1 VPMNR
6 GNTISLSLPPF
17 TRWVKRLI
25 LVYAAIYLLMA
36 ITEVA
41 SPLTHGWVS
50 VYLGLIPKLVVRGMI
65 WQLITYSFLHFQLL
79 HLLFNALSL
88 WMFGSQLESDWGS
101 KRFLEFYFF
110 CAVAAALT
118 TVAMSYT
125 HILGLSPVTTTI
137 GASGGIY
144 GLLVAFGVLYGESEI
159 MMFPL
164 PFRIKA
170 KYFVWG
176 IVFLTLVGA
185 IQETGGVANFAHLGG
200 LLFGYLYLRFLPRK
214 GLMFSASESYFSFRN
229 DYYRW
234 KRRRAAK
241 KFEVYMRQ
249 HDRDVHFD
257 EHGNYV
263 PPDDDPGKGN
273 GGSKSGVGE
282 LETLAAD
289 LDGSPIFQFVKNS

>member
-1 VPMNR
+1 MAINR

-25 LVYAAIYLLMA
+25 LVYAAIYLAMA
-36 ITEVA
+36 ITEVV
-41 SPLTHGWVS
+41 SPLAHDFVS
-50 VYLGLIPKLVVRGMI
+50 VYLGLIPKLVMRGMI
-65 WQLITYSFLHFQLL
+65 WQLVTYSFLHFQLL

-110 CAVAAALT
+110 CTVAAALT

-125 HILGLSPVTTTI
+125 HILGLSPATTTI

-144 GLLVAFGVLYGESEI
+144 GLLVAFGVLYGENEI

-185 IQETGGVANFAHLGG
+185 IQERGGVANFAHLGG
-200 LLFGYLYLRFLPRK
+200 LLFGYLYLKFLPRR
-214 GLMFSASESYFSFRN
+214 GLMFSVSERYFSARN

-257 EHGNYV
+257 EHGNYI
-263 PPDDDPGKGN
+263 PPEDETHKGN
-273 GGSKSGVGE
+273 GGSKSGWV
-282 LETLAAD
+282 
-289 LDGSPIFQFVKNS
+289 N

>member
-1 VPMNR
+1 MNR

-25 LVYAAIYLLMA
+25 LVYAGIYLFMA
-36 ITEVA
+36 ITEVV
-41 SPLTHGWVS
+41 SPLAHEWVS
-50 VYLGLIPKLVVRGMI
+50 VYLGLIPKLVMHGMV
-65 WQLITYSFLHFQLL
+65 WQLVTYSFLHFQLL
-79 HLLFNALSL
+79 HFIFNALSL

-110 CAVAAALT
+110 CTVAAALT

-185 IQETGGVANFAHLGG
+185 IQERGGVANFAHLGG
-200 LLFGYLYLRFLPRK
+200 LLFGYLYLKFLPRK
-214 GLMFSASESYFSFRN
+214 GLMFSASETYFSARN

-257 EHGNYV
+257 EHGNYI
-263 PPDDDPGKGN
+263 PPDDDRGKGN
-273 GGSKSGVGE
+273 GGSKSGWV
-282 LETLAAD
+282 
-289 LDGSPIFQFVKNS
+289 N

>member
-1 VPMNR
+1 MNR
-6 GNTISLSLPPF
+6 GRTISLSLPPF

-25 LVYAAIYLLMA
+25 LIYAAICLLMKIA
-36 ITEVA
+36 AVA
-41 SPLTHGWVS
+41 SPFTHEWVL
-50 VYLGLIPKLVVRGMI
+50 VYFGLIPKLVMHGML
-65 WQLITYSFLHFQLL
+65 WQLVTYSFLHLEIL
-79 HLLFNALSL
+79 HLLFNALAL

-101 KRFLEFYFF
+101 RRFLEFYFF
-110 CAVAAALT
+110 CTVAAALT

-125 HILGLSPVTTTI
+125 RILGLSPATPTI

-164 PFRIKA
+164 PFMIKA

-200 LLFGYLYLRFLPRK
+200 LLFGYLYLKFLPRK
-214 GLMFSASESYFSFRN
+214 GLAYSASERYFSLRN
-229 DYYRW
+229 EYYRW
-234 KRRRAAK
+234 RRRRAAR
-241 KFEVYMRQ
+241 KFEVYMRK

-257 EHGNYV
+257 EHGNYI
-263 PPDDDPGKGN
+263 PPDDDPRKGN
-273 GGSKSGVGE
+273 GGSKSGWV
-282 LETLAAD
+282 
-289 LDGSPIFQFVKNS
+289 N

>member
-25 LVYAAIYLLMA
+25 LSYAAIYLLMA

-41 SPLTHGWVS
+41 APQAHDWVS
-50 VYLGLIPKLVVRGMI
+50 VYLGLIPKLVVHGMI

-79 HLLFNALSL
+79 HLIFNALSL
-88 WMFGSQLESDWGS
+88 WMFGSQIESDWGS
-101 KRFLEFYFF
+101 KRFLEYYFF
-110 CAVAAALT
+110 CTIAAALT

-176 IVFLTLVGA
+176 IVFLTLAGA
-185 IQETGGVANFAHLGG
+185 IQERGGVANFAHLGG
-200 LLFGYLYLRFLPRK
+200 LLFGYLYLKFLPRK
-214 GLMFSASESYFSFRN
+214 GLMLSASETYFSARN

-263 PPDDDPGKGN
+263 PPDDETGKGN
-273 GGSKSGVGE
+273 GGSKSGWV
-282 LETLAAD
+282 
-289 LDGSPIFQFVKNS
+289 N

>member
-1 VPMNR
+1 M
-6 GNTISLSLPPF
+6 SLPPF

-25 LVYAAIYLLMA
+25 LTYAAIYLLMA
-36 ITEVA
+36 VMRLA
-41 SPLTHGWVS
+41 SPFAREWVV
-50 VYLGLIPKLVVRGMI
+50 VYLGLIPKLVMQGMI
-65 WQLITYSFLHFQLL
+65 WQLISYSFLHLELL
-79 HLLFNALSL
+79 HFLFNALAL

-110 CAVAAALT
+110 CTVAAAVT
-118 TVAMSYT
+118 TVAVSYM
-125 HILGLSPVTTTI
+125 HLPGLSPGTPTI

-164 PFRIKA
+164 PFLIKA

-200 LLFGYLYLRFLPRK
+200 LLFGYLYLKFLPRK
-214 GLMFSASESYFSFRN
+214 GLMFATSERYFSARN
-229 DYYRW
+229 EYYRW

-241 KFEVYMRQ
+241 KFEVYMQ
-249 HDRDVHFD
+249 KHDRKVEFD
-257 EHGNYV
+257 EHGNYI
-263 PPDDDPGKGN
+263 PPDDGPRKGN
-273 GGSKSGVGE
+273 GGSKSGWV
-282 LETLAAD
+282 
-289 LDGSPIFQFVKNS
+289 N

>member
-1 VPMNR
+1 MNR

-25 LVYAAIYLLMA
+25 LVYAGIYLFMA
-36 ITEVA
+36 ITEVV
-41 SPLTHGWVS
+41 SPLAHEWVS
-50 VYLGLIPKLVVRGMI
+50 VYLGLIPKLVMHGMV
-65 WQLITYSFLHFQLL
+65 WQLVTYSFLHFQLL
-79 HLLFNALSL
+79 HFIFNALSL

-110 CAVAAALT
+110 CTVAAALT

-185 IQETGGVANFAHLGG
+185 IQERGGVANFAHLGG
-200 LLFGYLYLRFLPRK
+200 LLFGYLYLKFLPRK
-214 GLMFSASESYFSFRN
+214 GLMFSASERYFSARN

-257 EHGNYV
+257 EHGNYI
-263 PPDDDPGKGN
+263 PPDDDRGKGN
-273 GGSKSGVGE
+273 GGSKSGWV
-282 LETLAAD
+282 
-289 LDGSPIFQFVKNS
+289 N